1 MAGAGVRLDFVLTCG
16 LVLAGSHWVRGCSSP
31 MLQFPGVLSLYPALG
46 QGSVCALMG
55 CWDSGAQLSCP
66 VGVSP
71 PPLKGPWGHVPP
83 RQGLSALSPEISAG
97 TSPALPP

>member
-16 LVLAGSHWVRGCSSP
+16 LGLAGSHWVRGCSSP
-31 MLQFPGVLSLYPALG
+31 TLQLLGVLSVCPAWG
-46 QGSVCALMG
+46 WGSVCALMG
-55 CWDSGAQLSCP
+55 FWDSGAQLSCP

-71 PPLKGPWGHVPP
+71 KGHVSPDGVSP
-83 RQGLSALSPEISAG
+83 GEGLSPPSPEISAG